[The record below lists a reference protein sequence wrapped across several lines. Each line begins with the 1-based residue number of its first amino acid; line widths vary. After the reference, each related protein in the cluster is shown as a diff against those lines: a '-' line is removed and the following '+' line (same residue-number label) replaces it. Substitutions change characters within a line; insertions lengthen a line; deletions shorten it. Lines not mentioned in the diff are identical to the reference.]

1 MEPDK
6 TVFLIPE
13 ISRSTKVS
21 WLLDDILAVH
31 CFILRCLQFEW
42 GWGGEAFLFHVLG
55 KVKYSSRSWLSR
67 QSSSL
72 SPTLPTPPG
81 REIFWNTFSFREK
94 VGESYW
100 PWLVVPNLEGWIH
113 GISGRSKTGPFH
125 RQVSALLGGQGWCM
139 VTWLSLSNT
148 APKPW
153 TSARGQAWKERPAR
167 PPATMRASLDLWA
180 LAWVWKVWFWICL
193 PLAIKMILETLSL
206 CVKYV
211 VMNIETENIFS

>member
-81 REIFWNTFSFREK
+81 RKIFWNTFSFREK

-139 VTWLSLSNT
+139 VTWLTLPQSPEPQPGGRHERKGQQGLQ
-148 APKPW
+148 PLWGPVW
-153 TSARGQAWKERPAR
+153 TCGLWPECEKFGFESAC
-167 PPATMRASLDLWA
+167 LW
-180 LAWVWKVWFWICL
+180 LLRWFWQPSAFVSNMWL
-193 PLAIKMILETLSL
+193 WILRLRIFL
-206 CVKYV
+206 VKA
-211 VMNIETENIFS
+211 